1 MKKLFKRLVTVSLA
15 TVMCLMAI
23 PVTKN
28 AAVFAVPSSSRT
40 KLNVENVTIGPGDA
54 GKEVQIPVKIENLSA
69 AGETPELKS
78 CSLELEYDESLS
90 FSNKK
95 DEKMFVKKASD
106 SSEHILSIEADI
118 DPPEENSSEEIKS
131 NPLINEDGVLFT
143 LSFTLPESLGDKIDY
158 SITINYCELLNGEG
172 DEISSESSSGH
183 IEYNANQTT
192 EETFYQKNPVEIAI
206 ESAEIPAMAG
216 EEISVPVTIANNA
229 GIAGSMFSFEYDSR
243 LKYLDTSWDI
253 IRGTDIT
260 SETSSTEGMSVITIT
275 SANASDSTEDG
286 TLFTFNFEV
295 PEDVEIG
302 DVYHINIVKC
312 SLNDSNFHNLN
323 FVTKNAK
330 LKARNNNI
338 LPDPTDPV
346 VETTEPETTNN
357 IVTKPVSKKN
367 DPDSL
372 SVATVV
378 EYDNAGEKKVDVPVY
393 IENNSGFASNTV
405 VFKYDT
411 RLSIHE
417 SDIKLSSDLQGSLLP
432 FIDANEGTITLS
444 SVFNSNVKQD
454 GNVFWLTFTLPDDV
468 KEGDFYPIKIDTVSE
483 WNHINEKGEDEY
495 IRGSVTYKSLTVT
508 TDDGGISVEKK
519 PVVTTTKSVVANLE
533 TTVTTAKKAGEERH
547 TVPIQPL
554 TVNSKN
560 VISITSV
567 YIAPGDAGKKI
578 SVPVDVFK
586 NEGVAS
592 VGFLISY
599 DSRLTA
605 ESSDIKMSTYVDG
618 SISKIAF
625 DDIKAVSIA
634 IARTENMNVSAKICD
649 ISFTVPADAQPGDRY
664 NIEIKK
670 VYCWD
675 HLIESNEAGYESGFT
690 KMRELPISV
699 RSGSIIVEGNKQTA
713 ADKNSEA
720 NKEYNKD
727 HVDNANIATPNT
739 KDDTKTYLLGDANL
753 DNTVDAK
760 DAIVVLQYSA
770 ESIAGN
776 NHKRTLETNADVN
789 FDGEYDSKDAI
800 FILQFYAEKV
810 AGNIKENAKM
820 DPFMADR
827 GYEKK

>member
-1 MKKLFKRLVTVSLA
+1 MKRLFKRLVSVSLA

-90 FSNKK
+90 FGNKK

-118 DPPEENSSEEIKS
+118 DPPEENSENSSEEIKS

-158 SITINYCELLNGEG
+158 SITINYCELLNSEG
-172 DEISSESSSGH
+172 DEISSEPSSGH
-183 IEYNANQTT
+183 IEYNENRTT
-192 EETFYQKNPVEIAI
+192 KETFYQENPVEIAI

-216 EEISVPVTIANNA
+216 EEISVPVTIADNA

-253 IRGTDIT
+253 IRGTDVT
-260 SETSSTEGMSVITIT
+260 SETSSTEGMGVITIT

-312 SLNDSNFHNLN
+312 SLTNSGFH
-323 FVTKNAK
+323 
-330 LKARNNNI
+330 
-338 LPDPTDPV
+338 V
-346 VETTEPETTNN
+346 VETIEPETTNN

-411 RLSIHE
+411 RLFIRE
-417 SDIKLSSDLQGSLLP
+417 SDIQLSSDLQGSLLP

-454 GNVFWLTFTLPDDV
+454 GNVFWLTFTLPDNV
-468 KEGDFYPIKIDTVSE
+468 KEGDFYPIKIDTVPE
-483 WNHINEKGEDEY
+483 WNHINEKGEDGY

-519 PVVTTTKSVVANLE
+519 PVVTTTKPVVANLE

-713 ADKNSEA
+713 ADKNSET
-720 NKEYNKD
+720 NKDYNKD
-727 HVDNANIATPNT
+727 HVDNANIVTPNT

-753 DNTVDAK
+753 DNTVDTK

-827 GYEKK
+827 GYEKNNQYFFFAY